1 MLEELTFKNMNLGVT
16 VKIREH
22 VVICNK
28 INSLCAVYTD
38 QNKGYLHLKIA

>member
-1 MLEELTFKNMNLGVT
+1 MWEELTFKKMNLGVT
-16 VKIREH
+16 LKIRER

-38 QNKGYLHLKIA
+38 QNKGYFHLKIA